1 MKKYLLILLAAFA
14 ASCGTDSNKFTVSG
28 TLDNAAQDTL
38 YLANLGLQSITR
50 VDSVVVGEDGSFVL
64 SHQAEAPD
72 FYLLRTDPQNYIT
85 IVASNGQEINITGDI
100 ENLGES
106 YMIDGSA
113 ESKRLQEMRRKLR
126 ANVSKL
132 DSLGNVFRSSVDSPA
147 FGDIRTRLNEES
159 QVIFKDQRDYT
170 KKFIEDN
177 EGSLVTMM
185 ALYQQIAPRRY
196 VLNPEVDFDY
206 FKKVDSA
213 LMANYPDLASVK
225 ALHQQVQDI
234 ERQMNKA
241 SEANGA
247 IAIGNVAPEIAL
259 PNPEGEVVK
268 LSSLRGNYV
277 LLDFWA
283 GWCRPCR
290 IENPNLVKAYNKY
303 HEKGFEIYQ
312 VSLDKTRENWLKAI
326 EDDNLTWTQVSDL
339 QFWQSEAAK
348 KYGVQ
353 AIPANFLLDKEGKII
368 AKNLRGDALEAKL
381 SEIFN

>member
-1 MKKYLLILLAAFA
+1 MKKYFLILLAAFA
-14 ASCGTDSNKFTVSG
+14 ASCGADSNKFTISG

-38 YLANLGLQSITR
+38 YLANLGLQNITR

-64 SHQAEAPD
+64 THQSEEPD

-85 IVASNGQEINITGDI
+85 VIASNGQEIKITGDI

-106 YMIDGSA
+106 YKIEGSDD
-113 ESKRLQEMRRKLR
+113 SQMLREMRRKLK

-132 DSLGNVFRSSVDSPA
+132 DSLGNVFRSSVDSPE
-147 FGDIRTRLNEES
+147 FGEIRSRLNKES
-159 QVIFKDQRDYT
+159 QVVFKDQRDYT

-177 EGSLVTMM
+177 EGSLATMM

-206 FKKVDSA
+206 FQKVDSA

-234 ERQMNKA
+234 ERQVSKRDESDA
-241 SEANGA
+241 STS
-247 IAIGNVAPEIAL
+247 IGSVAPEIAL
-259 PNPEGEVVK
+259 PNPEGEIVK

-290 IENPNLVKAYNKY
+290 IENPKLVDAYNKY
-303 HEKGFEIYQ
+303 HDKGFEIYQ
-312 VSLDKTRENWLKAI
+312 VSLDKTRDNWLKAI

-348 KYGVQ
+348 KYNVQ